1 MQRRNKFLI
10 VPQPKTQCRLENDV
24 LGLSCTAHACA
35 RVSVCAACIM
45 YMSCSICLCP
55 CAQAGLHRGTSILS
69 MISNLLDQPFS
80 HCSLSRPR
88 QGVSSIPLVHG
99 WPHGWG
105 CQEAGELLH
114 LSQSDAFP
122 PSSLPPALLSTCSVP
137 GSALLWG
144 LLSRH
149 FAWHSCPWKGGVS
162 AQALL
167 GPGLPS
173 AAIEG
178 GTGMGWKHWR
188 RWSEGR
194 RGTHS

>member
-35 RVSVCAACIM
+35 CVSVCAACIM
-45 YMSCSICLCP
+45 YMSCSICLCL

-122 PSSLPPALLSTCSVP
+122 PSSLPPALLSTCSAGLCAALGP
-137 GSALLWG
+137 ALPALRLALLSLERWCQCTG
-144 LLSRH
+144 PAWSRVTKCCH
-149 FAWHSCPWKGGVS
+149 RRRDRDGME
-162 AQALL
+162 AL
-167 GPGLPS
+167 
-173 AAIEG
+173 E
-178 GTGMGWKHWR
+178 
-188 RWSEGR
+188 EVE
-194 RGTHS
+194 